1 MSCTRRS
8 GSSSAASPATS
19 RMDRLK
25 SFLRDLRRHSSSSR
39 SGCGAAPRTRAST
52 TSNEFKFQVNWTFR
66 GPLISDKS
74 ALVDELRRTIRDVN
88 NFPKPGIVFKDVT
101 PVLLDARLFART
113 VQLMAEPY
121 RDARVTR
128 VVSIESRGFLFG
140 APIALELGAGL
151 VPIRKPGKLPAATQR
166 IEYALEYGTDALEMH
181 HDAVQPGDRV
191 MVVDDVLA
199 TGGTANAAA
208 QLVGGTGAAVVGFS
222 FLIELDFLKGRQRL
236 QGRRVEALL
245 HYA

>member
-1 MSCTRRS
+1 
-8 GSSSAASPATS
+8 
-19 RMDRLK
+19 MDR
-25 SFLRDLRRHSSSSR
+25 
-39 SGCGAAPRTRAST
+39 RTRGST
-52 TSNEFKFQVNWTFR
+52 TSPDFKFQVSWKFR
-66 GPLISDKS
+66 GPLTSDKT
-74 ALVDELRRTIRDVN
+74 AVVAELKRTIRDVN

-101 PVLLDARLFART
+101 PVLLDVALFAQT
-113 VQLMAEPY
+113 VKLMADPY
-121 RDARVTR
+121 RDARITR

-140 APIALELGAGL
+140 APIALELGAGV

-166 IEYALEYGTDALEMH
+166 VEYALEYGTDALEMH
-181 HDAVQPGDRV
+181 HDAVGPGDRV
-191 MVVDDVLA
+191 LVVDDVLA

-208 QLVGGTGAAVVGFS
+208 QLVGGTGAAVVGFT